1 MDSKKKK
8 SKRDKERSSNN
19 DGLKKI
25 GGVKYDTVVDRQVFL
40 SGLIVINVL
49 TLFFFI

>member
-8 SKRDKERSSNN
+8 SKRDKERSNKD

-25 GGVKYDTVVDRQVFL
+25 GGVKYDTVVDRQVF
-40 SGLIVINVL
+40 INI
-49 TLFFFI
+49 FIN